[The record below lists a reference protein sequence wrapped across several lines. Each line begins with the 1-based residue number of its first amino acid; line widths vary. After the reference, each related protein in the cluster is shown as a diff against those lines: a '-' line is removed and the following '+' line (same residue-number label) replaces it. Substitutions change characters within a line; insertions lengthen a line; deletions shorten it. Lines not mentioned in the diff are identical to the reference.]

1 MAEITKQYWLHALT
15 PLHVG
20 SGVGLGFVDLPIM
33 REKTTKWPMVPGSAV
48 KGVLADHYHATDGER
63 KDDPLKR
70 AAFGIADE
78 DEAGQAQSNSGA
90 LVFTDARLVCLA
102 VCSLYGTFAW
112 ITSPLALRRL
122 KRDIDAANL
131 ASGLPDPPTPGDG
144 KILLPQFCCLNGGT
158 EKVYI
163 ADLDIARE
171 KLDPT
176 KPADAAQSE
185 AAKKWQVYLTD
196 ALFKPGDL
204 WRAEF
209 QKRFAILNDRFF
221 DYLCETATQ
230 VDARIKI
237 DPNRGTVD
245 KEHGALWYEESV
257 PAESI
262 LAGVVWCDRVYPKDA
277 PVTPEKLLST
287 YCKTVSLQIG
297 GKATVGK
304 GRVRFVTAVEEA
316 QP

>member
-1 MAEITKQYWLHALT
+1 
-15 PLHVG
+15 
-20 SGVGLGFVDLPIM
+20 M
-33 REKTTKWPMVPGSAV
+33 R
-48 KGVLADHYHATDGER
+48 
-63 KDDPLKR
+63 
-70 AAFGIADE
+70 
-78 DEAGQAQSNSGA
+78 AQ
-90 LVFTDARLVCLA
+90 TDARQLLSEEDLLVGQA
-102 VCSLYGTFAW
+102 
-112 ITSPLALRRL
+112 RRHED
-122 KRDIDAANL
+122 RNL
-131 ASGLPDPPTPGDG
+131 FRPDPAGQFAQAHAGVLDG
-144 KILLPQFCCLNGGT
+144 VVERGV
-158 EKVYI
+158 KVLQQL

-171 KLDPT
+171 VLDPT
-176 KPADAAQSE
+176 KPADAAKSE

-262 LAGVVWCDRVYPKDA
+262 LAGVVWCDRVYPNDCG
-277 PVTPEKLLST
+277 VTRENLLST
-287 YCKTVSLQIG
+287 YCKSASLQIG

-304 GRVRFVTAVEEA
+304 GRVRFVTAVEEGQA
-316 QP
+316 